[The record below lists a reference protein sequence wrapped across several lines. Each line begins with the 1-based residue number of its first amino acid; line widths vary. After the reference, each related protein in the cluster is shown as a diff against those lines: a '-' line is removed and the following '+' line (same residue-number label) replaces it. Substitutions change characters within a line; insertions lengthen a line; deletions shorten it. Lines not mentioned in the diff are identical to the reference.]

1 MMIDTQFIASVDKY
15 ISNHGNNSSTN
26 FNEPLRLFAMKY
38 TEPTAFEATVYEPVT
53 CMILQGAKEAVFDG
67 KTCRS
72 EAGQSFIVSHN
83 LPIISRITKAS
94 EQEPYLALVVPIDL
108 SILLSLHGQ
117 IIGHGVST
125 SEVTSLGMQKA
136 DDDFI
141 DAMRRYFMLSQDETE
156 ANVMG
161 PLILKELH
169 FRLLRARHGGMLR
182 QLLNRD
188 SHASRIS
195 KAIAE
200 IKKSFKTQI
209 AINDL
214 ANIAGMSA
222 SSFHEHFKSIT
233 ATSPLQYQKE
243 LRLMEARRLIAQ
255 GDISISS
262 AAFEVG
268 YESPTQFTREYT
280 RKFGASPRN
289 DLGRIVIM
297 V

>member
-1 MMIDTQFIASVDKY
+1 MMIDAQFIANVDKY
-15 ISNHGNNSSTN
+15 INIHGNNC
-26 FNEPLRLFAMKY
+26 FAKLDDPLRLFAIKH
-38 TEPTAFEATVYEPVT
+38 TEPTTFDATVYDPVT
-53 CMILQGAKEAVFDG
+53 CIILQGAKETVFNG
-67 KTCRS
+67 KTN
-72 EAGQSFIVSHN
+72 EFAAGQSLIVSHD
-83 LPIISRITKAS
+83 LPVTSRITKAS
-94 EQEPYLALVVPIDL
+94 SEEPYLALVLAIDM
-108 SILLSLHGQ
+108 SILRSLYDQ
-117 IIGHGVST
+117 IANY
-125 SEVTSLGMQKA
+125 EAPAEAVTSFHVQTA

-141 DAMRRYFMLSQDETE
+141 DAMRRYFMLSQDPAE

-169 FRLLRARHGGMLR
+169 FRLLRAKHGGMLH
-182 QLLNRD
+182 QLLHRD

-200 IKKSFKTQI
+200 IRKNFKTPI

-243 LRLMEARRLIAQ
+243 LRLMEARSLIAQ

-268 YESPTQFTREYT
+268 YESPTQFAREYT

-289 DLGRIVIM
+289 DLGRILVA